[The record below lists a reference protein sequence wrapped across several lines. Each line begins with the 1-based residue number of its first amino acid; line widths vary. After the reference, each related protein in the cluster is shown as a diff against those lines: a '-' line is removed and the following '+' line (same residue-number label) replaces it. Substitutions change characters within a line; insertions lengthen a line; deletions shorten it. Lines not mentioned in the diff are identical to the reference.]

1 MFTYRGIT
9 FSPEEILVYLR
20 KSRADDPLM
29 TVEETLQKHEDIL
42 DEWALKNLGAKIPEE
57 NKFRE
62 VVSGETIQARPEIQ
76 KVLRLI
82 ENPKYKAILNVD
94 VQRLSRGDLED
105 AGRIMKLLRYTNTFV
120 LTTDMVFDLNEEY
133 DRERFKREL
142 DRGNDYL
149 EYYKKINYR
158 GRLESVRS
166 GYFIGSI
173 PPYGYD
179 KDFILV
185 ERKKRHTLKIN
196 EHEAGAV
203 RLAFDM
209 YVNTNTG
216 FTNIAHKLNE
226 LGYKT
231 RSGKLWSSATIKD
244 MIANEHYIGKI
255 RWNWRKGV
263 TVVEDGE
270 IIKTRPKSK
279 TYHLFDGIHPAIID
293 EETFERARAKQ
304 GKNHRAKASTQLV
317 NPLAGIVYCQC
328 GRAMTYRTYKDTDG
342 RERSAPRLLCDNQTY
357 CHTQSVTFDEML
369 LKVMEI
375 LRCNIADFEIE
386 LKNTSGERLANREQN
401 IMRLK
406 SQLDELD
413 KKELSLWEKYSEE
426 KMPKAVFDKLN
437 EKVLQEKE
445 TITKALENVE
455 QTQLTIADY
464 RERITRFYDAL
475 TALEDKNASPK
486 LQNKLLR
493 DCVEKIVYSREKGTR
508 WNKTE
513 FEIDV
518 ELKI

>member
-1 MFTYRGIT
+1 
-9 FSPEEILVYLR
+9 
-20 KSRADDPLM
+20 M
-29 TVEETLQKHEDIL
+29 T
-42 DEWALKNLGAKIPEE
+42 DEFG
-57 NKFRE
+57 
-62 VVSGETIQARPEIQ
+62 
-76 KVLRLI
+76 
-82 ENPKYKAILNVD
+82 
-94 VQRLSRGDLED
+94 
-105 AGRIMKLLRYTNTFV
+105 
-120 LTTDMVFDLNEEY
+120 
-133 DRERFKREL
+133 RERLKMEL
-142 DRGNDYL
+142 EHSSWYL
-149 EYYKKINYR
+149 EAYKKLNKV
-158 GRLESVRS
+158 GREQSVRS

-185 ERKKRHTLKIN
+185 ERKKRPTLKIN
-196 EHEAGAV
+196 EHESGAV
-203 RLAFDM
+203 RTAFDM
-209 YVNTNTG
+209 YVNTNNG
-216 FTNIAHKLNE
+216 FTNIAHELNK

-231 RSGKLWSSATIKD
+231 RSGKTWSAATIKD
-244 MIANEHYIGKI
+244 MIANVHYIGKVK
-255 RWNWRKGV
+255 WGWRETV

-270 IIKTRPKSK
+270 IVKTRPKSS
-279 TYHLFDGIHPAIID
+279 TYSVYDGVHPAIID

-342 RERSAPRLLCDNQTY
+342 KERCAPRLLCDNQTY